1 MKIFRIDPASIDKVD
16 VSELPALLRQ
26 FAAVPL
32 IAFDFNTAAKL
43 SGLSRAWLYRD
54 ARLGK
59 LRVLKAGARSL
70 ILYADL
76 LTYMQSLPAAQFRPF
91 ADEEEKQVP
100 LAKVSADDA
109 NLTAAMEDRGDHED
123 TRGAR

>member
-16 VSELPALLRQ
+16 VSELPDLLRQ
-26 FAAVPL
+26 FAAVPI

-59 LRVLKAGARSL
+59 LRVVKAGARSL
-70 ILYADL
+70 ILYSDL
-76 LTYMQSLPAAQFRPF
+76 LIYMQNLPAAQFRPLTGE
-91 ADEEEKQVP
+91 A
-100 LAKVSADDA
+100 SAVACAGAEDVKPTGAAGYRPDGHDDA
-109 NLTAAMEDRGDHED
+109 
-123 TRGAR
+123 RGAR

>member
-1 MKIFRIDPASIDKVD
+1 MKIFRIDPGSIDKVD
-16 VSELPALLRQ
+16 ASELPDLLRQ

-59 LRVLKAGARSL
+59 LRVIKAGARSL
-70 ILYADL
+70 ILYSDL
-76 LTYMQSLPAAQFRPF
+76 ARYMEALPAAQFKPV
-91 ADEEEKQVP
+91 AEAEVDEAE
-100 LAKVSADDA
+100 AIDDP
-109 NLTAAMEDRGDHED
+109 TSAAMTVEEMRQCRRSLEEQK
-123 TRGAR
+123 

>member
-1 MKIFRIDPASIDKVD
+1 MKIFRIDPDSLAKVD
-16 VSELPALLRQ
+16 ASELPDLLRQ

-70 ILYADL
+70 ILYSDL
-76 LTYMQSLPAAQFRPF
+76 ASYMEALPAAQFKPVAEAE
-91 ADEEEKQVP
+91 ADE
-100 LAKVSADDA
+100 AGAIDDST
-109 NLTAAMEDRGDHED
+109 TAAMTVGEMQN
-123 TRGAR
+123 